1 MKGIAMRIYELPKD
15 KVTYNYRY
23 FLPYAPE
30 WGSEEFCNQ
39 WEKGAEWAKGSGQK
53 GLTLFI
59 IQISGQ
65 KGLTLFIIQILLYA

>member
-1 MKGIAMRIYELPKD
+1 MKGIAIRIYELPKD

-39 WEKGAEWAKGSGQK
+39 WEKGAEWAKGWQK
-53 GLTLFI
+53 GLTLLW
-59 IQISGQ
+59 Q
-65 KGLTLFIIQILLYA
+65 KGLTLFIIQILLYGKRV